1 MLCFSV
7 VLTTHERAQSGDHFG
22 EVEALG
28 AGARR
33 GATAVALAACELHA
47 LSRDALDAALD
58 DYPEHCEQLRA
69 AAAERAAAFDAAR
82 ARCGGEADNVAEP
95 GRSEQSIQSITAAA
109 DAPPPPPELV
119 APAASG
125 LAEAEA
131 ALDALLTWQSA
142 QVTALHRKLCGTCF
156 LTLSPETLT
165 DAMHAQR
172 WRRRKPAWRARWLR
186 WLQRRPSSRSRPLRP
201 LMLTTTWKTRLP
213 LAVAAARARRS

>member
-1 MLCFSV
+1 MFSFA
-7 VLTTHERAQSGDHFG
+7 LTTHERAQSGDHFG

-58 DYPEHCEQLRA
+58 DYPEHCEQLRS
-69 AAAERAAAFDAAR
+69 AAAFDAAR

-109 DAPPPPPELV
+109 DAPPPPPELA

-142 QVTALHRKLCGTCF
+142 QVTALHRKLCGACC
-156 LTLSPETLT
+156 LTLSPATLS
-165 DAMHAQR
+165 DID
-172 WRRRKPAWRARWLR
+172 
-186 WLQRRPSSRSRPLRP
+186 
-201 LMLTTTWKTRLP
+201 
-213 LAVAAARARRS
+213 

>member
-1 MLCFSV
+1 M
-7 VLTTHERAQSGDHFG
+7 
-22 EVEALG
+22 EALG

-95 GRSEQSIQSITAAA
+95 LSLVSCAA
-109 DAPPPPPELV
+109 DAPPPPPPELA

-125 LAEAEA
+125 LPEAEA

-142 QVTALHRKLCGTCF
+142 QVTALHRKLCGAF
-156 LTLSPETLT
+156 
-165 DAMHAQR
+165 
-172 WRRRKPAWRARWLR
+172 RARH
-186 WLQRRPSSRSRPLRP
+186 
-201 LMLTTTWKTRLP
+201 
-213 LAVAAARARRS
+213 VI

>member
-1 MLCFSV
+1 M
-7 VLTTHERAQSGDHFG
+7 LTTRAPPQSGDHFG

-82 ARCGGEADNVAEP
+82 ARCGGEADAAEP
-95 GRSEQSIQSITAAA
+95 RSETQSGATTCA
-109 DAPPPPPELV
+109 DAVAPQLPPELA

-142 QVTALHRKLCGTCF
+142 QVTALHRKLCGAPPRRRVT
-156 LTLSPETLT
+156 TVAPSKPA

-172 WRRRKPAWRARWLR
+172 WKRRRPAWRARWLR